1 MKLKTIFLYSRAYSH
16 SILHNKWKRQNA
28 KFVLHILL
36 CAAFIILG
44 ETASL
49 PPSVRENY
57 DNKRYWC
64 VGTLCFLVFS
74 LVCSTI
80 LQAMTSE
87 RRRQWF
93 GLKILGSLKIF
104 GLGSLTCPPH
114 QRFLWACE
122 EGDLDCVKLSVKNR
136 SIKTENPETD
146 ANLES
151 KEENQDES
159 NEESDGARG
168 QERQQGNQGLEMTIT
183 DDPINET
190 DFLGRNGWH
199 KAAEKGKIFSTC
211 PYQGSRWPLW
221 DSGKSTKLYISIKNL

>member
-1 MKLKTIFLYSRAYSH
+1 M
-16 SILHNKWKRQNA
+16 
-28 KFVLHILL
+28 
-36 CAAFIILG
+36 
-44 ETASL
+44 
-49 PPSVRENY
+49 
-57 DNKRYWC
+57 
-64 VGTLCFLVFS
+64 
-74 LVCSTI
+74 
-80 LQAMTSE
+80 
-87 RRRQWF
+87 
-93 GLKILGSLKIF
+93 
-104 GLGSLTCPPH
+104 
-114 QRFLWACE
+114 
-122 EGDLDCVKLSVKNR
+122 KLSVKNR
-136 SIKTENPETD
+136 SIKIENPETD